1 MISHIRYLFFFL
13 LLGLISCSQEEEF
26 GTETSGDGTLSLSV
40 SLSDKIDV
48 VESRSL
54 SSSDTANLAND
65 CRVRIYD
72 SKSLIRKYEGIDNV
86 PSSIVLP
93 SGNYSIRVTAG
104 DSTAASFKKKFFE
117 GKEDFSIS
125 YGKNTEVDVDC
136 RILNTVVTVIW
147 DESLKEAFSDYKVTV
162 SSTTGK
168 LVYTK
173 DSIDT
178 SGYFCVSDNNR
189 SIFLEFEGKPLVNEE
204 KFILRDT
211 LFTRKSTQ
219 YILKYR
225 YNDNYIS
232 GGSKVDVSVDE
243 NPIRG
248 TSSNVDNKQRASI
261 FFRNNDEKTD
271 LPVNE
276 PVYLL
281 KGLTDEHTI
290 WVSSKEKL
298 TSFTVECDDFKKWG
312 LDATQY
318 ELIGDNVMISDLFS
332 YQSKKEA
339 EAEGSGYNYYYKL
352 GFTPTLMSNITSTE
366 EEYNIN
372 VKVVDS
378 ENRVRIETINLVVSD
393 ATVVTNDIK
402 DYDVWTNRAIL
413 RGEAIAT
420 LNGNIKFRYKK
431 SGASDW
437 TDVVENIQSVDNEY
451 SVEIKGLSPD
461 TEYEYQI
468 CDGSSPSN
476 KTITFRTDPEF
487 QPENASFEYTSGSFP
502 LYLYGEGQNMW
513 WDTGN
518 GGSATLDVNVTTV
531 DTDLKHS
538 GSQSLL
544 LSSQYVAADLIVTK
558 IGKFAAGNVFAG
570 KYLKTDG
577 TDGVLGWGRPCTSRP
592 TAMKL
597 WVRYTPGTVDYESS
611 GHISKGDTDQ
621 GHIYIAVGDWS
632 EKEAEGE
639 TWPFVVRTKNQESLF
654 STDKGTYSGDGIIGY
669 GEKVFDS
676 KYEDNGG
683 LKELTIPLD
692 YETYGGNNRKPT
704 SIIIVA
710 SASKY
715 GDYFAGST
723 SSQMWLDDIELIY
736 E

>member
-26 GTETSGDGTLSLSV
+26 GAETSGDGTLSLSV
-40 SLSDKIDV
+40 SLSDKINV

-54 SSSDTANLAND
+54 SSSDTAYLAND

-117 GKEDFSIS
+117 GKENFSIS
-125 YGKNTEVDVDC
+125 YGKKTEVDVDC
-136 RILNTVVTVIW
+136 RILNTVVTVTW

-173 DSIDT
+173 DSIDA

-189 SIFLEFEGKPLVNEE
+189 NIFLEFEGKPLVNEE

-211 LFTRKSTQ
+211 LLTKKSTQ

-232 GGSKVDVSVDE
+232 GGGKVDVSVDE
-243 NPIRG
+243 DPLYNTKSDTIIQ
-248 TSSNVDNKQRASI
+248 QRASI
-261 FFRNNDEKTD
+261 FFRNNVEGTD

-281 KGLTDEHTI
+281 KSSTDEHTI
-290 WVSSKEKL
+290 WVSSKEEL
-298 TSFTVECDDFKKWG
+298 TRFTVECDNFTDWG
-312 LDATQY
+312 LGATQY
-318 ELIGDNVMISDLFS
+318 ELIGDNVMISNLFS

-339 EAEGSGYNYYYKL
+339 EKEGDGYNYYYKL
-352 GFTPTLMSNITSTE
+352 GFTPTLMSNITSTTDR
-366 EEYNIN
+366 EYSIK

-378 ENRVRIETINLVVSD
+378 ENRVRTETINLVVSD
-393 ATVVTNDIK
+393 ATVITYDIK
-402 DYDVWTNRAIL
+402 NYEVWTNRAIL

-420 LNGNIKFRYKK
+420 LNGNIKFRYKNR
-431 SGASDW
+431 GASDW
-437 TDVVENIQSVDNEY
+437 IDVVDNIQSVDNKY

-468 CDGSSPSN
+468 CDGSNPSN
-476 KTITFRTDPEF
+476 NTITFRTDSEF
-487 QPENASFEYTSGSFP
+487 QPENAGFEYTSKP
-502 LYLYGEGQNMW
+502 KKAILIYGDGQSMW
-513 WDTGN
+513 WDSGN
-518 GGSATLDVNVTTV
+518 GGSSTLGVNVTTP
-531 DTDLKHS
+531 DTSIKHS
-538 GSQSLL
+538 GNQSLL
-544 LSSQYVAADLIVTK
+544 LSSQFVGVVSL
-558 IGKFAAGNVFAG
+558 GKFAAGNVFTG
-570 KYLKTDG
+570 KFIDKDG
-577 TDGVLGWGRPCTSRP
+577 TDGILGWGRPCTSRP

-597 WVRYTPGTVDYESS
+597 WVKYIPGTVDYVSS
-611 GHISKGDTDQ
+611 GHISKGEIDK
-621 GHIYIAVGDWS
+621 GHIYIAVGDWEGMAQGS
-632 EKEAEGE
+632 EK
-639 TWPFVVRTKNQESLF
+639 WPFVVKTKNASSLF

-669 GEKVFDS
+669 GEKVFDNN
-676 KYEDNGG
+676 YEDNGG
-683 LKELTIPLD
+683 LKELTIPLNYD
-692 YETYGGNNRKPT
+692 SFGGNSRKPT

-715 GDYFAGST
+715 GDYFEGST
-723 SSQMWLDDIELIY
+723 GSRMWLDDIELIY

>member
-117 GKEDFSIS
+117 GKEEFSIS
-125 YGKNTEVDVDC
+125 YGKNTDVDVDC
-136 RILNTVVTVIW
+136 RILNTVIAVTW
-147 DESLKEAFSDYKVTV
+147 DESLTKAFSDYKVTV
-162 SSTTGK
+162 SSKTGK

-173 DSIDT
+173 DSIDAK
-178 SGYFCVSDNNR
+178 GYFCVPDYNR
-189 SIFLEFEGKPLVNEE
+189 NIFLEFEGKPLVNEE

-211 LFTRKSTQ
+211 LLTKKSTL

-232 GGSKVDVSVDE
+232 GGSKVDVNVDE
-243 NPIRG
+243 NPLHE
-248 TSSNVDNKQRASI
+248 SYSEVENQQRASI
-261 FFRNNDEKTD
+261 FFRNNIEEKN
-271 LPVNE
+271 LPINE

-281 KGLTDEHTI
+281 KGSNDEHTI
-290 WVSSKEKL
+290 WVSSKEEL
-298 TSFTVECDDFKKWG
+298 TNFTVECDNFTSWG

-318 ELIGDNVMISDLFS
+318 ELIGDNVMISNLFS

-339 EAEGSGYNYYYKL
+339 EKEGDGYNYYYKL
-352 GFTPTLMSNITSTE
+352 GFTKTLMSNITSTTDR
-366 EEYNIN
+366 EYSIK

-378 ENRVRIETINLVVSD
+378 ENRVRTETINLVVSD
-393 ATVVTNDIK
+393 ATVITYDIK
-402 DYDVWTNRAIL
+402 KYEVWTNRAIL

-437 TDVVENIQSVDNEY
+437 IDVVENIQSADNEY

-468 CDGSSPSN
+468 CDGSNPSN
-476 KTITFRTDPEF
+476 NTITFRTDSEF
-487 QPENASFEYTSGSFP
+487 QPENAGFEYTSKP
-502 LYLYGEGQNMW
+502 KKAILIYGDGQSMW
-513 WDTGN
+513 WDSGN
-518 GGSATLDVNVTTV
+518 GGSSTLGVNVTTP
-531 DTDLKHS
+531 DTSIKHS
-538 GSQSLL
+538 GNQSLL
-544 LSSQYVAADLIVTK
+544 LSSQFVGVVSL
-558 IGKFAAGNVFAG
+558 GKFAAGNVFTG
-570 KYLKTDG
+570 KFIDKDG
-577 TDGVLGWGRPCTSRP
+577 TDGILGWGRPCTSRP

-611 GHISKGDTDQ
+611 GHISKGEIDK
-621 GHIYIAVGDWS
+621 GHIYVAVGDWEGMTQGA
-632 EKEAEGE
+632 EK
-639 TWPFVVRTKNQESLF
+639 WPFVVKTKNASSLF
-654 STDKGTYSGDGIIGY
+654 STEKGTYSGDGIIGY

-692 YETYGGNNRKPT
+692 YETYGGNSRKPT

>member
-1 MISHIRYLFFFL
+1 MMIFNIRYLFFFL

-40 SLSDKIDV
+40 SLSDKINV

-125 YGKNTEVDVDC
+125 YGKNTELDVDC
-136 RILNTVVTVIW
+136 RILNTVVTVTW
-147 DESLKEAFSDYKVTV
+147 DESLKKAFSDYKVTV

-173 DSIDT
+173 DSIDA
-178 SGYFCVSDNNR
+178 SGYFCVPDNNR
-189 SIFLEFEGKPLVNEE
+189 NIFLEFEGKPLVNEE

-211 LFTRKSTQ
+211 LLTKKSTQ

-232 GGSKVDVSVDE
+232 GGGKVNVSVDE
-243 NPIRG
+243 NPLRES
-248 TSSNVDNKQRASI
+248 SSNVDNKQRASI
-261 FFRNNDEKTD
+261 FFRNNIEEKN
-271 LPVNE
+271 LPINE

-281 KGLTDEHTI
+281 KGSNDEHTI
-290 WVSSKEKL
+290 WVSSKEEL
-298 TSFTVECDDFKKWG
+298 TSFTVECDNFTDWG

-318 ELIGDNVMISDLFS
+318 ELIGDNVMISNLFS
-332 YQSKKEA
+332 YQSKKEV
-339 EAEGSGYNYYYKL
+339 EKEGNGYNYYYKL
-352 GFTPTLMSNITSTE
+352 GFTPTLMSNITSTTDR
-366 EEYNIN
+366 EYSIK
-372 VKVVDS
+372 VKAVDS
-378 ENRVRIETINLVVSD
+378 ENRVRTETINLVVSN
-393 ATVVTNDIK
+393 ATVNTNDIIN
-402 DYDVWTNRAIL
+402 YEVWTNRAIL
-413 RGEAIAT
+413 RGEAIAA

-437 TDVVENIQSVDNEY
+437 IDVVENIQSADNEY

-468 CDGSSPSN
+468 CDGSNPSN
-476 KTITFRTDPEF
+476 NTITFRTDSEF
-487 QPENASFEYTSGSFP
+487 QPENAGFEYTSKP
-502 LYLYGEGQNMW
+502 ENAILIYGDGQSMW
-513 WDTGN
+513 WDSGN
-518 GGSATLDVNVTTV
+518 GGSSTLGVNVTTP
-531 DTDLKHS
+531 DTSIKHS
-538 GSQSLL
+538 GNQSLL
-544 LSSQYVAADLIVTK
+544 LSSQFVGVSIL
-558 IGKFAAGNVFAG
+558 GKFAAGNVFTG
-570 KYLKTDG
+570 KFIDKDG
-577 TDGVLGWGRPCTSRP
+577 TDGILGWGRPCTSRP

-597 WVRYTPGTVDYESS
+597 WVKYIPGTVDYVSS
-611 GHISKGDTDQ
+611 GHISKGEIDK
-621 GHIYIAVGDWS
+621 GHIYIAVGDWEGMAQGS
-632 EKEAEGE
+632 EK
-639 TWPFVVRTKNQESLF
+639 WPFVVKTKKSSSLF
-654 STDKGTYSGDGIIGY
+654 STEKGTYSGDGIIGY

-676 KYEDNGG
+676 KYENNGG
-683 LKELTIPLD
+683 LMELTIPLD
-692 YETYGGNNRKPT
+692 YENYGGNSRKPT

-715 GDYFAGST
+715 GDYFEGST
-723 SSQMWLDDIELIY
+723 SSRMWLDDIKLIY

>member
-1 MISHIRYLFFFL
+1 MISNIRYLFFFL

-40 SLSDKIDV
+40 SLSDKINV

-54 SSSDTANLAND
+54 SSSDTAYLAND

-72 SKSLIRKYEGIDNV
+72 SRSLIRKYEGIDNV

-125 YGKNTEVDVDC
+125 YGKNTELDVDC
-136 RILNTVVTVIW
+136 RILNTVVTVTW
-147 DESLKEAFSDYKVTV
+147 DESLKKAFSDYKVTV

-173 DSIDT
+173 DSIDA

-189 SIFLEFEGKPLVNEE
+189 NIFLEFEGKPLVNEE

-211 LFTRKSTQ
+211 LLTKKSTQ

-232 GGSKVDVSVDE
+232 GGGKVDVSVDE
-243 NPIRG
+243 DPLYNTKSDTIIQ
-248 TSSNVDNKQRASI
+248 QRASI
-261 FFRNNDEKTD
+261 FFRNNVEGTD

-281 KGLTDEHTI
+281 KSSTDEHTI
-290 WVSSKEKL
+290 WVSSKEEL
-298 TSFTVECDDFKKWG
+298 TRFTVECDNFTDWG
-312 LDATQY
+312 LGATQY
-318 ELIGDNVMISDLFS
+318 ELIGDNVMISNLFS

-339 EAEGSGYNYYYKL
+339 EKEGDGYNYYYKL
-352 GFTPTLMSNITSTE
+352 GFTPTLMSNITSTTDR
-366 EEYNIN
+366 EYSIK

-378 ENRVRIETINLVVSD
+378 ENRVRTETINLVVSD
-393 ATVVTNDIK
+393 ATVITYDIK
-402 DYDVWTNRAIL
+402 NYEVWTNRAIL

-420 LNGNIKFRYKK
+420 LNGNIKFRYKNR
-431 SGASDW
+431 GASDW
-437 TDVVENIQSVDNEY
+437 IDVVDNIQSVDNKY

-468 CDGSSPSN
+468 CDGSNPSN
-476 KTITFRTDPEF
+476 NTITFRTDSEF
-487 QPENASFEYTSGSFP
+487 QPENAGFEYTSKP
-502 LYLYGEGQNMW
+502 KKAILIYGDGQSMW
-513 WDTGN
+513 WDSGN
-518 GGSATLDVNVTTV
+518 GGSSTLGVNVTTP
-531 DTDLKHS
+531 DTSIKHS
-538 GSQSLL
+538 GNQSLL
-544 LSSQYVAADLIVTK
+544 LSSQFVGVVSL
-558 IGKFAAGNVFAG
+558 GKFAAGNVFTG
-570 KYLKTDG
+570 KFIDKDG
-577 TDGVLGWGRPCTSRP
+577 TDGILGWGRPCTSRP

-597 WVRYTPGTVDYESS
+597 WVKYIPGTVDYVSS
-611 GHISKGDTDQ
+611 GHISKGEIDK
-621 GHIYIAVGDWS
+621 GHIYIAVGDWEGMAQGS
-632 EKEAEGE
+632 EK
-639 TWPFVVRTKNQESLF
+639 WPFVVKTKNASSLF

-669 GEKVFDS
+669 GEKVFDNN
-676 KYEDNGG
+676 YEDNGG

-692 YETYGGNNRKPT
+692 YENYGGNSRKPT

-715 GDYFAGST
+715 GDYFEGST
-723 SSQMWLDDIELIY
+723 SSRMWLDDIELIY

>member
-1 MISHIRYLFFFL
+1 MISNIRYLFFFL
-13 LLGLISCSQEEEF
+13 FLGLISCSQEEEF

-40 SLSDKIDV
+40 SLSDKINV

-117 GKEDFSIS
+117 GKENFSIS
-125 YGKNTEVDVDC
+125 YGKKTEVDVDC
-136 RILNTVVTVIW
+136 RILNTVVTVTW

-173 DSIDT
+173 DSIDA
-178 SGYFCVSDNNR
+178 SGYFCVPDNNR
-189 SIFLEFEGKPLVNEE
+189 NIFLEFEGKPLVNEE

-211 LFTRKSTQ
+211 LLTKKSTQ

-232 GGSKVDVSVDE
+232 GGGKVDVSVDE
-243 NPIRG
+243 NPLRES
-248 TSSNVDNKQRASI
+248 SSNVDNKQRASI
-261 FFRNNDEKTD
+261 FFRNNIEEKN
-271 LPVNE
+271 LPINE

-281 KGLTDEHTI
+281 KGSNDEHTI
-290 WVSSKEKL
+290 WVSSKEEL
-298 TSFTVECDDFKKWG
+298 TSFTVECDNFTDWG

-318 ELIGDNVMISDLFS
+318 ELIGDNVMISNLFS

-339 EAEGSGYNYYYKL
+339 EKEGNGYNYYYKL
-352 GFTPTLMSNITSTE
+352 GFTPTLMSNITSTTDR
-366 EEYNIN
+366 EYSIK
-372 VKVVDS
+372 VKAVDS
-378 ENRVRIETINLVVSD
+378 ENRVRTETINLVVSN
-393 ATVVTNDIK
+393 ATVNTNDIIN
-402 DYDVWTNRAIL
+402 YEVWTNRAIL
-413 RGEAIAT
+413 RGETIAT

-437 TDVVENIQSVDNEY
+437 IDVVENIQSEDNEY

-468 CDGSSPSN
+468 CDGSNPSN
-476 KTITFRTDPEF
+476 NTITFRTDSEF
-487 QPENASFEYTSGSFP
+487 QPENAGFEYTSGSLP
-502 LYLYGEGQNMW
+502 TLIYGDGQSMW

-518 GGSATLDVNVTTV
+518 HGSKTARTDVTTP
-531 DTDLKHS
+531 DTSVKHS
-538 GSQSLL
+538 GKQSLL
-544 LSSQYVAADLIVTK
+544 LSSQFANIWG
-558 IGKFAAGNVFAG
+558 IGKFAAGNVFVG

-577 TDGVLGWGRPCTSRP
+577 TDGVLGWGRPCKSRP

-597 WVRYTPGTVDYESS
+597 WVRYIPGTVDEGGS
-611 GHISKGDTDQ
+611 HIANGKDN
-621 GHIYIAVGDWS
+621 GHIYVAVGDWS
-632 EKEAEGE
+632 GMEAEGE

-669 GEKVFDS
+669 GEQVFDS
-676 KYEDNGG
+676 NYEDNGG
-683 LKELTIPLD
+683 LKELTIPLNYD
-692 YETYGGNNRKPT
+692 SFGGNRRKPT

-710 SASKY
+710 SASRY
-715 GDYFAGST
+715 GDYFEGST
-723 SSQMWLDDIELIY
+723 SSRMWLDDIELIY

>member
-1 MISHIRYLFFFL
+1 MISNIRYLFFFL
-13 LLGLISCSQEEEF
+13 FLGLISCSQEEEF

-40 SLSDKIDV
+40 SLSDKINV

-117 GKEDFSIS
+117 GKENFSIS

-136 RILNTVVTVIW
+136 RILNTVVTVTW

-173 DSIDT
+173 DSIDA

-189 SIFLEFEGKPLVNEE
+189 NIFLEFEGKPLVNEE

-211 LFTRKSTQ
+211 LLTKKSTQ

-232 GGSKVDVSVDE
+232 GGGIVDVNVDE
-243 NPIRG
+243 NPLHE
-248 TSSNVDNKQRASI
+248 SSSEVENQQRASI
-261 FFRNNDEKTD
+261 FFRNNVEGTD

-276 PVYLL
+276 PVYLQNGL
-281 KGLTDEHTI
+281 KDEHSI
-290 WVSSKEKL
+290 WVSSKKSIK
-298 TSFTVECDDFKKWG
+298 SFTVTFEEFSTWG
-312 LDATQY
+312 LEPQY
-318 ELIGDNVMISDLFS
+318 ELLGENTLNSQLLIYESDNNDNGFF
-332 YQSKKEA
+332 YR
-339 EAEGSGYNYYYKL
+339 L
-352 GFTPTLMSNITSTE
+352 GFTSTLMEKITSKDG
-366 EEYNIN
+366 EYNIS
-372 VKVVDS
+372 VKVVDVDD
-378 ENRVRIETINLVVSD
+378 RVRTETINIVVSSN
-393 ATVVTNDIK
+393 TVETLEVYN
-402 DYDVWTNRAIL
+402 YDVWAKRATL
-413 RGEAIAT
+413 RGKKIDE
-420 LNGNIKFRYKK
+420 LKGQVKFGYRIK
-431 SGASDW
+431 GTTDW
-437 TDVVENIQSVDNEY
+437 SYTGYVNVDNEDIY
-451 SVEIKGLSPD
+451 SIEITGLESNS
-461 TEYEYQI
+461 TYEYQI
-468 CDGSSPSN
+468 IDEGNPSN
-476 KTITFRTDPEF
+476 NTQLLEFTTEDDF
-487 QPENASFEYTSGSFP
+487 QPENAGFEYTSQP
-502 LYLYGEGQNMW
+502 DNAILIYGDGQSMW

-518 GGSATLDVNVTTV
+518 HGSASMNKNVTTP
-531 DTDLKHS
+531 DKSIKHS
-538 GSQSLL
+538 GNQSLL
-544 LSSQYVAADLIVTK
+544 LSSQFVGLGGIL
-558 IGKFAAGNVFAG
+558 GKFAAGNVFAG

-577 TDGVLGWGRPCTSRP
+577 TDGVLGWGRPCKSRP

-597 WVRYTPGTVDYESS
+597 WVRYIPGTVDEGGS
-611 GHISKGDTDQ
+611 HIANGVNDN
-621 GHIYIAVGDWS
+621 GHIYVAVGDWLG
-632 EKEAEGE
+632 KEAEGE

-654 STDKGTYSGDGIIGY
+654 STEKGTYSGDGIIGY
-669 GEKVFDS
+669 GEKVFDNN
-676 KYEDNGG
+676 YEDNGG
-683 LKELTIPLD
+683 LKELTIPLNYD
-692 YETYGGNNRKPT
+692 SFGGNSRKPT

-715 GDYFAGST
+715 GDYFEGST
-723 SSQMWLDDIELIY
+723 GSRMWLDDIELIY

>member
-189 SIFLEFEGKPLVNEE
+189 NIFLEFEGKPLVNEE

-211 LFTRKSTQ
+211 LLTKKSTQ

-232 GGSKVDVSVDE
+232 GGGKVDVNVDE
-243 NPIRG
+243 NPLPE
-248 TSSNVDNKQRASI
+248 SSSEVENQQRASI

-276 PVYLL
+276 PVYLPNGL
-281 KGLTDEHTI
+281 KDEHSI
-290 WVSSKEKL
+290 WVSSKKSIK
-298 TSFTVECDDFKKWG
+298 SFTVACEKFSTWG
-312 LDATQY
+312 LEPQY
-318 ELIGDNVMISDLFS
+318 ELIGENNLNSQLLIYESENNDKGFF
-332 YQSKKEA
+332 YR
-339 EAEGSGYNYYYKL
+339 L
-352 GFTPTLMSNITSTE
+352 GLTSTLMEKITSNDG
-366 EEYNIN
+366 EYNIL
-372 VKVVDS
+372 VEVVDVDD
-378 ENRVRIETINLVVSD
+378 RVRTETINIVVSSN
-393 ATVVTNDIK
+393 TVETLEVN
-402 DYDVWTNRAIL
+402 DYDVWAKRATL
-413 RGEAIAT
+413 RGRKMDE
-420 LNGNIKFRYKK
+420 LKGQVKFRYRIKGTTDWSY
-431 SGASDW
+431 SGYASID
-437 TDVVENIQSVDNEY
+437 DENIY
-451 SVEIKGLSPD
+451 SIEITGLEPNS
-461 TEYEYQI
+461 TYEYQI
-468 CDGSSPSN
+468 EDDGNPSN
-476 KTITFRTDPEF
+476 NTQLIEFTTEDDF
-487 QPENASFEYTSGSFP
+487 QPENAGFEYTSKP
-502 LYLYGEGQNMW
+502 KKAILIYGDGQSMW
-513 WDTGN
+513 WDSGN
-518 GGSATLDVNVTTV
+518 GGSSTLGVNVTTP
-531 DTDLKHS
+531 DTSIKHS
-538 GSQSLL
+538 GNQSLL
-544 LSSQYVAADLIVTK
+544 LSSQFVGVVSL
-558 IGKFAAGNVFAG
+558 GKFAAGNVFTG
-570 KYLKTDG
+570 KFIDKDG
-577 TDGVLGWGRPCTSRP
+577 TDGILGWGRPCTSRP

-611 GHISKGDTDQ
+611 GHISKGEIDK
-621 GHIYIAVGDWS
+621 GHIYVAVGDWEGMTQGA
-632 EKEAEGE
+632 EK
-639 TWPFVVRTKNQESLF
+639 WPFVVKTKNASSLF
-654 STDKGTYSGDGIIGY
+654 STEKGTYSGDGIIGY

-692 YETYGGNNRKPT
+692 YETYGGNSRKPT

>member
-13 LLGLISCSQEEEF
+13 FLGLISCSQEEEF

-40 SLSDKIDV
+40 SLSDKINV

-72 SKSLIRKYEGIDNV
+72 SKSLIRKYEGLDNV

-117 GKEDFSIS
+117 GKENFSIS
-125 YGKNTEVDVDC
+125 YGKKTEVDVDC
-136 RILNTVVTVIW
+136 RILNTVVTVTW

-173 DSIDT
+173 DSIDA

-189 SIFLEFEGKPLVNEE
+189 NIFLEFEGKPLVNEE

-211 LFTRKSTQ
+211 LLTKKSTQ

-232 GGSKVDVSVDE
+232 GGGKVDVSVDE
-243 NPIRG
+243 NPLRES
-248 TSSNVDNKQRASI
+248 SSNVDNQQRASI
-261 FFRNNDEKTD
+261 FFRNNIEGKN
-271 LPVNE
+271 LPINE

-281 KGLTDEHTI
+281 KGSNDEHTI
-290 WVSSKEKL
+290 WVSSKEEL
-298 TSFTVECDDFKKWG
+298 TSFTVECDNFTEWG
-312 LDATQY
+312 LDATNY
-318 ELIGDNVMISDLFS
+318 ELIGDNITINSLFS
-332 YQSKKEA
+332 PDSKTQ
-339 EAEGSGYNYYYKL
+339 GDNYYYKL
-352 GFTPTLMSNITSTE
+352 GFTPTLMSKITSNN

-378 ENRVRIETINLVVSD
+378 ENRVRTEIINLVVSD
-393 ATVVTNDIK
+393 ATVATNNIK

-413 RGEAIAT
+413 RGKVISQ
-420 LNGNIKFRYKK
+420 LKGSVKFRYR
-431 SGASDW
+431 SSEGTEWIDV
-437 TDVVENIQSVDNEY
+437 TDGINSVGKEY
-451 SVEIKGLSPD
+451 SVEIKGLAAN
-461 TEYEYQI
+461 TQYEYQI
-468 CDGSSPSN
+468 CDGSNPSN
-476 KTITFRTDPEF
+476 NSVTFTTDIAF
-487 QPENASFEYTSGSFP
+487 QPENAGFEYTSKP
-502 LYLYGEGQNMW
+502 DKAILIYGDEQSMW

-518 GGSATLDVNVTTV
+518 HGSATMDKNVTTP
-531 DTDLKHS
+531 DTSIKHS
-538 GSQSLL
+538 GNQSLL
-544 LSSQYVAADLIVTK
+544 LSSQFVGIEIFGSP

-570 KYLKTDG
+570 KYIRTDD
-577 TDGVLGWGRPCTSRP
+577 TDGVLGWGRPCQSRP

-597 WVRYTPGTVDYESS
+597 WVRYIPGTVDEGGS
-611 GHISKGDTDQ
+611 HIANGVKDN
-621 GHIYIAVGDWS
+621 GHIYVAVGDWVGDNS
-632 EKEAEGE
+632 EGE
-639 TWPFVVRTKNQESLF
+639 TWPFVVRTKDQASLF

-669 GEKVFDS
+669 GEKVFDNN
-676 KYEDNGG
+676 YEDNGG
-683 LKELTIPLD
+683 LKELTIPLNYD
-692 YETYGGNNRKPT
+692 SFGGNSRKPT

-715 GDYFAGST
+715 GDYFEGST
-723 SSQMWLDDIELIY
+723 GSRMWLDDIELIY

>member
-1 MISHIRYLFFFL
+1 MISNIRYLFFFL

-40 SLSDKIDV
+40 SLSDKINV

-72 SKSLIRKYEGIDNV
+72 SRSLIRKYEGIDNV

-117 GKEDFSIS
+117 GNEDFSIS

-136 RILNTVVTVIW
+136 RILNTVVTVTW

-173 DSIDT
+173 DSIDA

-189 SIFLEFEGKPLVNEE
+189 NIFLEFEGKPLVNEE

-211 LFTRKSTQ
+211 LLTKKSTQ

-232 GGSKVDVSVDE
+232 GGGKVDVSVDE
-243 NPIRG
+243 DPLYNTKSDTIIQ
-248 TSSNVDNKQRASI
+248 QRASI
-261 FFRNNDEKTD
+261 FFINNNNKETN
-271 LPVNE
+271 LPINE

-281 KGLTDEHTI
+281 KGSNDEHTI
-290 WVSSKEKL
+290 WVSSKVKL
-298 TSFTVECDDFKKWG
+298 TSFTVECDNFTDWG
-312 LDATQY
+312 LDATKY
-318 ELIGDNVMISDLFS
+318 ELIGDNITINGLFS
-332 YQSKKEA
+332 PDSTTK
-339 EAEGSGYNYYYKL
+339 GDNYYYKL
-352 GFTPTLMSNITSTE
+352 GFTQTLMSNITSKN

-372 VKVVDS
+372 VKVVDY
-378 ENRVRIETINLVVSD
+378 ENRVRTETINLVVSD
-393 ATVVTNDIK
+393 ATVATDSIK
-402 DYDVWTNRAIL
+402 YYEVWTNRAIL
-413 RGEAIAT
+413 RGKVISQ
-420 LNGNIKFRYKK
+420 LKGSVKFRYRSSEGTEWIDVTDGINSVKK
-431 SGASDW
+431 
-437 TDVVENIQSVDNEY
+437 EY
-451 SVEIKGLSPD
+451 SVEIKGLAAN
-461 TEYEYQI
+461 TQYEYQI
-468 CDGSSPSN
+468 CDGSNPSN
-476 KTITFRTDPEF
+476 NSVTFTTDIAF
-487 QPENASFEYTSGSFP
+487 QPENAGFEYTSGSLP
-502 LYLYGEGQNMW
+502 TLIYGDGQSMW

-518 GGSATLDVNVTTV
+518 HGSKTARTDVTTP
-531 DTDLKHS
+531 DTSVKHS
-538 GSQSLL
+538 GKQSLL
-544 LSSQYVAADLIVTK
+544 LSSQFANLFGF
-558 IGKFAAGNVFAG
+558 GKFAAGNVFAG

-597 WVRYTPGTVDYESS
+597 WVRYIPGTVDKGGS
-611 GHISKGDTDQ
+611 HIANGVNDN
-621 GHIYIAVGDWS
+621 GHIYVAVGDWLGM
-632 EKEAEGE
+632 EAEGE

-654 STDKGTYSGDGIIGY
+654 STEKGTYSGDGIIGY

-676 KYEDNGG
+676 KYENNGG
-683 LKELTIPLD
+683 LMELTIPLD
-692 YETYGGNNRKPT
+692 YENYGGNSRKPT

-715 GDYFAGST
+715 GDYFEGST
-723 SSQMWLDDIELIY
+723 SSRMWLDDIELIY

>member
-1 MISHIRYLFFFL
+1 MMISNIRYLFFFL

-40 SLSDKIDV
+40 LLSDKIDV

-189 SIFLEFEGKPLVNEE
+189 NIFLEFEGKPLVNEE

-211 LFTRKSTQ
+211 LLTKKSTQ

-243 NPIRG
+243 NPIHKS
-248 TSSNVDNKQRASI
+248 SSNVDNKQRASI

-276 PVYLL
+276 PVYLPNGL
-281 KGLTDEHTI
+281 KDEHSI
-290 WVSSKEKL
+290 WVSSKKSIKSFMVACEKFS
-298 TSFTVECDDFKKWG
+298 TWG
-312 LDATQY
+312 LESQY
-318 ELIGDNVMISDLFS
+318 ELIGENNLNSQLLIYESENNDKGFF
-332 YQSKKEA
+332 YR
-339 EAEGSGYNYYYKL
+339 L
-352 GFTPTLMSNITSTE
+352 GFTSTLMEKITLKDG
-366 EEYNIN
+366 EYNIS
-372 VKVVDS
+372 VKVVDVDD
-378 ENRVRIETINLVVSD
+378 RVRTETINIVVSSN
-393 ATVVTNDIK
+393 TVETLEVNN
-402 DYDVWTNRAIL
+402 YDVWAKR
-413 RGEAIAT
+413 AT
-420 LNGNIKFRYKK
+420 LLGRKIDEPKGQVKFRYRIKDATDWNY
-431 SGASDW
+431 SGYASID
-437 TDVVENIQSVDNEY
+437 DKNIY
-451 SVEIKGLSPD
+451 SIEITGLEPNS
-461 TEYEYQI
+461 TYEYQI
-468 CDGSSPSN
+468 EDDGNPSN
-476 KTITFRTDPEF
+476 NTQLFEFTTEDDF
-487 QPENASFEYTSGSFP
+487 QPENAGFEYTSKSENAI
-502 LYLYGEGQNMW
+502 LIYGTGQSMW

-518 GGSATLDVNVTTV
+518 HGSASMNKNVTTP
-531 DTDLKHS
+531 DTSIKHS
-538 GSQSLL
+538 GNQSLL
-544 LSSQYVAADLIVTK
+544 LSSQFVGLGGFL
-558 IGKFAAGNVFAG
+558 GKFAAGNVFVG

-577 TDGVLGWGRPCTSRP
+577 TDGILGWGRPCTSRP
-592 TAMKL
+592 KAMKL
-597 WVRYTPGTVDYESS
+597 WVKYNSGIVDNGGSYIAD
-611 GHISKGDTDQ
+611 GANDQ

-632 EKEAEGE
+632 GMEAEGE
-639 TWPFVVRTKNQESLF
+639 TWPFVVKTKSASSLF
-654 STDKGTYSGDGIIGY
+654 STKKGTYSGDGIIGY

-676 KYEDNGG
+676 NYEDNGG
-683 LKELTIPLD
+683 LKELTIDLD
-692 YETYGGNNRKPT
+692 YDNFGGDSRKPT
-704 SIIIVA
+704 YIIIVA
-710 SASKY
+710 SASKF
-715 GDYFAGST
+715 GDYFQGSGN
-723 SSQMWLDDIELIY
+723 SKMWLDDIELIY